1 MKKYKKNEIKQIL
14 ENEFQD
20 VTLSEKLKVKTLQK
34 VKNYSKPSFY
44 WLRNCAAV
52 LIVSCLC
59 LSLYLHESH
68 ILENNF
74 EDEKAQTQEY
84 AEDIVSGSISIQ
96 NLNESNL
103 LRSSTT
109 DTTSGFGSSANGFS
123 SVKKENLRKSSA
135 VIQDMLSDESV
146 SEYLMMNSIEDN
158 DENDT
163 DLEIGDNVEELLK
176 MYPKAEKQEN
186 GYSVSIDGDVA
197 FYEVVN
203 GTITNILLENLQ

>member
-20 VTLSEKLKVKTLQK
+20 ITVSDELKLKTLQEI
-34 VKNYSKPSFY
+34 KNYSKPSLY

-52 LIVSCLC
+52 FIVSCLC

-74 EDEKAQTQEY
+74 EAEKAQTQEY
-84 AEDIVSGSISIQ
+84 AEDIESGSISIQ

-103 LRSSTT
+103 SRSSTT
-109 DTTSGFGSSANGFS
+109 VDMTSGFGSSSNGFS
-123 SVKKENLRKSSA
+123 TAKKENLQKSSA
-135 VIQDMLSDESV
+135 VIYDILSDESV
-146 SEYLMMNSIEDN
+146 SEALIMNPIQDN
-158 DENDT
+158 DENDI
-163 DLEIGDNVEELLK
+163 DFEIGDNIEELLK
-176 MYPKAEKQEN
+176 IYPKAEKQEN
-186 GYSVSIDGDVA
+186 GYSVSIDGKVV

-203 GTITNILLENLQ
+203 GTITNILLKNM

>member
-20 VTLSEKLKVKTLQK
+20 VTVSDELKLKTLQE
-34 VKNYSKPSFY
+34 VKNYSKPSLY

-52 LIVSCLC
+52 FIVSCLC

-74 EDEKAQTQEY
+74 EVEKAQTQEY
-84 AEDIVSGSISIQ
+84 AEDIESGSISIQ

-103 LRSSTT
+103 LRSSTPV
-109 DTTSGFGSSANGFS
+109 DTTSGFGSSSNGFS
-123 SVKKENLRKSSA
+123 TAKKENLQKSSA
-135 VIQDMLSDESV
+135 VIYDMLSDESV
-146 SEYLMMNSIEDN
+146 SESLIMNPIQDN
-158 DENDT
+158 DENYIDF
-163 DLEIGDNVEELLK
+163 EIGDNIEELLK
-176 MYPKAEKQEN
+176 IYPKAEKQEN
-186 GYSVSIDGDVA
+186 GYNVSIDGNVV

-203 GTITNILLENLQ
+203 GTITNILLENL